1 MKTIEKTKTIESKY
15 NVYVANDGTEFT
27 IEEECKKYEE
37 SAYGVLN
44 LKYKELVVGNTN
56 EESLFGVG
64 CCEDCVDIVKVKTQQ
79 DADVVMQMYLIVN
92 PSVKRGIDN
101 NDTYPMKW
109 VNRAKE
115 LLKNAIEE
123 DDYLFIGR
131 GYDDEECFW
140 FIGTRA
146 SILAKINETIS
157 NLSK

>member
-1 MKTIEKTKTIESKY
+1 MKTIERVKTIESKY
-15 NVYVANDGTEFT
+15 NVYVANDGTEFNNA
-27 IEEECKKYEE
+27 EECKKYEE

-44 LKYKELVVGNTN
+44 MKYKELVVGTTD
-56 EESLFGVG
+56 EYALSGVG
-64 CCEDCVDIVKVKTQQ
+64 CEDHSVQILKVGTQQ
-79 DADVVMQMYLIVN
+79 DADIVMQMYFLIN
-92 PSVKRGIDN
+92 PNIKNGNEEGKECYV
-101 NDTYPMKW
+101 TW